1 LGWSTCVCSLYIA
14 PHSISLANCN
24 LSVRI
29 MASEANTSQ
38 SSVQDAFWCGVYGVG
53 IIGSL
58 LIYGVL
64 QEGIMTVQYDGE
76 LFSYSVFLVFC
87 NRMAAVIFAIGM
99 VWSKGEAVE
108 NAAPLWKYLI
118 VSLSNVYAS
127 TCQYEALKYVSF
139 AVQMLCKSFKM
150 MPVMIWGMII
160 SSKVYGVRDWMV
172 ALAVTLGSTE
182 FLMTG
187 PTASKTD
194 AGNSLKG
201 FLFLGGFLALDGLTS
216 TLQEKL
222 FKEHKTSKYNQMM
235 YINGLSASVSMITL
249 VMTGEIAPALAFCM
263 KHPAFLGDSAVLSVS
278 AVTGQ
283 FFIYS
288 QVKEFGALAFAATMN
303 VRQMVST
310 IVSYMRYHNPITSLQ
325 IIGLTIV
332 FGALLYKSLMAI
344 REAPS
349 KAEKVP
355 LASGDSKLEK
365 ALEDAETGHK
375 EEKKV

>member
-1 LGWSTCVCSLYIA
+1 
-14 PHSISLANCN
+14 
-24 LSVRI
+24 
-29 MASEANTSQ
+29 MASDAASQ
-38 SSVQDAFWCGVYGVG
+38 SSMQDAFWCSVYGAG
-53 IIGSL
+53 IILSL
-58 LIYGVL
+58 VMYGLL
-64 QEGIMTVQYDGE
+64 QEGIMTVKYEGQ
-76 LFSYSVFLVFC
+76 LFGYSVFLVFC
-87 NRMAAVIFAIGM
+87 NRIAAVIFAITM
-99 VWSKGEAVE
+99 VYSKGEQVG

-160 SSKVYGVRDWMV
+160 SSKVYGVRDWMI

-194 AGNSLKG
+194 ANNSLKG
-201 FLFLGGFLALDGLTS
+201 FVFLAGFLALDGLTS

-235 YINGLSASVSMITL
+235 YINGLSACVSIATL
-249 VMTGEIAPALAFCM
+249 LVSGDLAPAVAFGFE
-263 KHPAFLGDSAVLSVS
+263 HPLFIRDATVLSVS

-288 QVKEFGALAFAATMN
+288 QVKEYGALAFAATMN

-310 IVSYMRYHNPITSLQ
+310 IVSYVRYHNPITSLQ
-325 IIGLTIV
+325 MIGLAIV
-332 FGALLYKSLMAI
+332 FGALFYKSVMAM

-349 KAEKVP
+349 KQEKAP
-355 LASGDSKLEK
+355 LTINDPKLEK
-365 ALEDAETGHK
+365 AIEDTEAG
-375 EEKKV
+375 EKDEKSKV